1 MRISELQENMYI
13 KSIDT
18 VEQYLLSII
27 QKYFENNDE
36 AIEGSIE
43 FIIQEAVNRIQ
54 QELDYNSLG
63 VLKIKFPDGTEE
75 TGDVTITLDK
85 LNGEPLISP
94 KLSAFNVNF
103 GNQANTA
110 CEGNDPRLSDPRMPI
125 KHTHPIDDVLGLEG
139 LISSLLGK
147 INKNDVYSHV
157 HTNKNVLDKIIYTG
171 KKDKIDLVMLDDF
184 EEKLNTAINNI
195 KNKIITYSQETQE
208 KIDAINANLVI
219 LNNKIDAFKEYVITK
234 CEEYLT
240 EAKGYTDTIF
250 TESVTNTKQ
259 WIDDNYVKKE
269 HIQKLIDIANSVYTL
284 VGTSKWDYNLL
295 KFELDDDKRVV
306 ELELDENILN
316 ELQHREIG
324 IGESNDIIFK
334 FFFQYEVSY
343 DGASTVYKQPLPYLD
358 NFSIDYEP
366 YIYPLYKK
374 STVSGYIKMM
384 KSDTKFLKLVVMNDD
399 NKLPSE
405 MKEGTIVCDVYARD
419 LCPKYP

>member
-1 MRISELQENMYI
+1 MRISELQDNMYI

-43 FIIQEAVNRIQ
+43 FIIQEAVSRIQ

-110 CEGNDPRLSDPRMPI
+110 CEGNDPRLSDARMPI

-157 HTNKNVLDKIIYTG
+157 HTNKDILDKIIYTG
-171 KKDKIDLVMLDDF
+171 KKDKIDLAILDDF
-184 EEKLNTAINNI
+184 EAKLNTAINNI
-195 KNKIITYSQETQE
+195 KNKIIQYTEETQE
-208 KIDAINANLVI
+208 KIDDINAELVI
-219 LNNKIDAFKEYVITK
+219 INNKIDSFKEYVINK

-240 EAKGYTDTIF
+240 EAKNYTDTVF
-250 TESVTNTKQ
+250 DDSVTNTKQ

-306 ELELDENILN
+306 ELQLDEDILN
-316 ELQHREIG
+316 ELVNREIG
-324 IGESNDIIFK
+324 IGDSNDIIFK
-334 FFFQYEVSY
+334 FFLQYEISS
-343 DGASTVYKQPLPYLD
+343 DWASL
-358 NFSIDYEP
+358 
-366 YIYPLYKK
+366 
-374 STVSGYIKMM
+374 
-384 KSDTKFLKLVVMNDD
+384 
-399 NKLPSE
+399 
-405 MKEGTIVCDVYARD
+405 
-419 LCPKYP
+419 